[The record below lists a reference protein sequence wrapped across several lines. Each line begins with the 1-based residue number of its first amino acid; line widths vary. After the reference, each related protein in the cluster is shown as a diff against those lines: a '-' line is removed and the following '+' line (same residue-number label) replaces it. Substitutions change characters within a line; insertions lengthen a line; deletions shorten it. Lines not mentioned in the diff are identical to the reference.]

1 MLVEFIRRGISVYN
15 NGLRLLTHIDENANG
30 DTVYLYD
37 LDSSKL
43 ANTSLIFALVAWVC
57 LIVSYPL
64 LQMGLATASKK
75 LQL

>member
-30 DTVYLYD
+30 RPVYLYD

-43 ANTSLIFALVAWVC
+43 ANTSLISRLSPGYA
-57 LIVSYPL
+57 
-64 LQMGLATASKK
+64 
-75 LQL
+75 